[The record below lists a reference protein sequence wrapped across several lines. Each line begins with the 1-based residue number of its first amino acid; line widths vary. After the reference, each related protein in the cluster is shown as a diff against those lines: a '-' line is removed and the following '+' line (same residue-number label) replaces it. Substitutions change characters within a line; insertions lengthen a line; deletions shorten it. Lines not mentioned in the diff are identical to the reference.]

1 MKIIVNYDKASA
13 NVNANVNANAS
24 HEDISTE
31 PLFPLLEV
39 FRLTDDN

>member
-1 MKIIVNYDKASA
+1 MKIIVIYDKAS
-13 NVNANVNANAS
+13 ANVNANAS